1 MSKIKKQ
8 INIMMSKYHKKA
20 VLSLF
25 VLASVCG
32 KISAQSSNDTIQVQ
46 EPKQDSSIV
55 LNTEKNNFNYKRLI
69 VPTVFIGYGVASLTV
84 KDLKKLN
91 FSTRDEINEHK
102 PDHIK
107 LDSYTQFAP
116 AALVYGLNAIG
127 VEGKHNFRDRTIIY
141 GTSMLITSAITIPL
155 KHIVKEERPDESNN
169 LSFPSGHTAIAF
181 ASAQFMFREYKD
193 TNFLLGISGYSLAV
207 FTGIYRM
214 LNDKHWVG
222 DVVAGAGFGILS
234 TELAYWLYP
243 KINTMLGGKNK
254 NTATMVMPFYQ
265 DKSIG
270 IGLVKTF

>member
-1 MSKIKKQ
+1 MSTF
-8 INIMMSKYHKKA
+8 HKKI
-20 VLSLF
+20 VFSFF
-25 VLASVCG
+25 VLLSAYG
-32 KISAQSSNDTIQVQ
+32 KIAAQNNDTIQVQ
-46 EPKQDSSIV
+46 ESKQDSIV
-55 LNTEKNNFNYKRLI
+55 ALRAEKSHLNYKSLI
-69 VPTVFIGYGVASLTV
+69 IPAALIGYGVASLTV
-84 KDLKKLN
+84 QDLKKLN

-107 LDSYTQFAP
+107 LDTYTQFAP
-116 AALVYGLNAIG
+116 AVLVYGLNAAG
-127 VEGKHNFRDRTIIY
+127 VKGKHDFKDRSIIY
-141 GTSMLITSAITIPL
+141 GTAMLITSAITIPL
-155 KHIVKEERPDESNN
+155 KHIVKEERPDQSNY

-193 TNFLLGISGYSLAV
+193 TNFWLGVSGYSLAV

-243 KINTMLGGKNK
+243 KINNVLGGKNK

-265 DKSIG
+265 NKSVG